1 MSPRL
6 TAIGSG
12 KGGTG
17 KTFVATSLASALARL
32 GERVLLCDADV
43 GLSNTQVHLG
53 LATGGD
59 LADLLYDR
67 VSLADAV
74 VPVCEGSQSAF
85 DLLAAP
91 AGTGALA
98 NLEVGVVEGLM
109 RKLRASQYYDRI
121 LIDLSAGVD
130 ARTMA
135 MAGRSDDVLL
145 VLNADPAAL
154 TDAYA
159 FTKLLLKQSGQ
170 VAKSIVNSAENVADA
185 RRTAGS
191 LAKTCRAFLK
201 MEPQFLGFIPR
212 DPNVVRAVRLQRLVG
227 EVSPAAPAA
236 AAILALARRLS
247 ARDVQGAT
255 RAGLSLVR

>member
-74 VPVCEGSQSAF
+74 VTVGEGTEGTF
-85 DLLAAP
+85 DILAAP
-91 AGTGALA
+91 AGSGALA
-98 NLEVGVVEGLM
+98 NLEVSAVERLM
-109 RKLRASQYYDRI
+109 RKLRASQHYDHI

-130 ARTMA
+130 ARTLA
-135 MAGRSDDVLL
+135 MADKSDDVLL

-159 FTKLLLKQSGQ
+159 FTKLLLRQGGQ
-170 VAKSIVNSAENVADA
+170 IARTIVNLAENVAEA
-185 RRTAGS
+185 RRTAES

-201 MEPQFLGFIPR
+201 TEPQFLGFIPR
-212 DPNVVRAVRLQRLVG
+212 DPHVARAVRLQRLVT
-227 EVSPAAPAA
+227 EVSPASPAA
-236 AAILALARRLS
+236 EAIAAMARRIS
-247 ARDVQGAT
+247 TKATKSPT